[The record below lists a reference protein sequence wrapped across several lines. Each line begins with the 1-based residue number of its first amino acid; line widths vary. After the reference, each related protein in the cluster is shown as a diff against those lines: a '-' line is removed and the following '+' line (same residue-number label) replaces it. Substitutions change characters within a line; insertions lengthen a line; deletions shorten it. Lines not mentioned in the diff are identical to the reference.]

1 VILTKICFI
10 RPILLRRYYF
20 GYKRR
25 EMLISEQKKY
35 KLQFIHLF
43 TICALI
49 FGLLQAQPRNVT
61 AHETAP
67 TEAAQLLIAPNKVAL
82 HLPTLNHTAAPH
94 ACKEGTQSSGAKYRI
109 CMPAGAWNK
118 ILVMYAHGYV
128 AYNEPIAITSEAEQL
143 GKYLNEQGYAF
154 AATSYSVNG
163 LAIKQG
169 IADEVEL
176 AKMFKASNGSPNKTY
191 IVGFSEGGL
200 ITTLAVERHPNVFDG
215 GLAMCGPIGDFH
227 TQTSYF
233 GDFRVV
239 FDYFF
244 PGVIAGTA
252 ISIPQSEIDT
262 FNSRQNVIATT
273 LLLFL
278 QPVKR
283 QQLLDVTKVPIDST
297 PSQVLSSTTASIG
310 GLLFYSVFATND
322 ANRKLGGQ
330 PYTNA
335 GKQYQGSTNDSDLNA
350 KVARYTADVTATA
363 EIDANYQTTG
373 NLTRPLVVMH
383 TTDDPIVPF
392 VHQTL
397 YQTKVANAGKGNML
411 SAIPIQRYGHC
422 SFTAEEI
429 AAGLARLAGMTVFLP
444 LTTNQAVTKLL
455 Q

>member
-1 VILTKICFI
+1 
-10 RPILLRRYYF
+10 
-20 GYKRR
+20 
-25 EMLISEQKKY
+25 MLISEQKKY

-49 FGLLQAQPRNVT
+49 FGLLQAQSRNVT

>member
-1 VILTKICFI
+1 
-10 RPILLRRYYF
+10 
-20 GYKRR
+20 
-25 EMLISEQKKY
+25 MSISLQKKY
-35 KLQFIHLF
+35 PRLIHLF

-49 FGLLQAQPRNVT
+49 FGPLQAQSRSVT

-67 TEAAQLLIAPNKVAL
+67 TEAAQLLIAPNAAL

-94 ACKEGTQSSGAKYRI
+94 ACEEGTQSSGAKYRI

-176 AKMFKASNGSPNKTY
+176 AQMFKASKGSPNKTY

-200 ITTLAVERHPNVFDG
+200 ITTLAVERNPGVFDG

-227 TQTSYF
+227 TQTNHF

-262 FNSRQNVIATT
+262 FNSRQNAIATT
-273 LLLFL
+273 LFL
-278 QPVKR
+278 QPAKR
-283 QQLLDVTKVPIDST
+283 QQLLDVTKAPIDST
-297 PSQVLSSTTASIG
+297 PSQVLSSTAATIG

-322 ANRKLGGQ
+322 ASSKLGGQ

-335 GKQYQGSTNDSDLNA
+335 NKQYQGSTNDSDLNA
-350 KVARYTADVTATA
+350 KVARYTADVTATT

-383 TTDDPIVPF
+383 TTGDPIVPF

-397 YQTKVANAGKGNML
+397 YQTKVANAGKGNFL
-411 SAIPIQRYGHC
+411 SVIPVQRYGHC

-429 AAGLARLAGMTVFLP
+429 AAGLARLAGTTVFLP
-444 LTTNQAVTKLL
+444 LTINQAVTKPL

>member
-1 VILTKICFI
+1 
-10 RPILLRRYYF
+10 
-20 GYKRR
+20 
-25 EMLISEQKKY
+25 MLISEQKKY

-411 SAIPIQRYGHC
+411 LAIPIQRYGHC

>member
-1 VILTKICFI
+1 
-10 RPILLRRYYF
+10 
-20 GYKRR
+20 
-25 EMLISEQKKY
+25 MSISSQKKY
-35 KLQFIHLF
+35 LRLIHLF
-43 TICALI
+43 TICALV
-49 FGLLQAQPRNVT
+49 FGLLQTQPRSVT
-61 AHETAP
+61 AYETAP
-67 TEAAQLLIAPNKVAL
+67 TEAAQLFIAPNVAL
-82 HLPTLNHTAAPH
+82 HLPTLNRTAAPH
-94 ACKEGTQSSGAKYRI
+94 ACEEGTQSSGAKYRI

-143 GKYLNEQGYAF
+143 AKFLNDQGYAF

-176 AKMFKASNGSPNKTY
+176 AQLFKASKGSPNKTY

-227 TQTSYF
+227 TQTNHF

-262 FNSRQNVIATT
+262 FSSRQNAIATT
-273 LLLFL
+273 LFL
-278 QPVKR
+278 QPAKR
-283 QQLLDVTKVPIDST
+283 QQLLDVTKAPIDST
-297 PSQVLSSTTASIG
+297 PSQVLSSTAATIG

-322 ANRKLGGQ
+322 ASSKLGGQ

-335 GKQYQGSTNDSDLNA
+335 GKQYQGSTNDSDLNT
-350 KVARYTADVTATA
+350 KVARYTADITATA

-383 TTDDPIVPF
+383 TTGDPIVPF

-411 SAIPIQRYGHC
+411 SAIPVQRYGHC

-429 AAGLARLAGMTVFLP
+429 AAGLARLAGTTVFLP
-444 LTTNQAVTKLL
+444 LTTNQAVTKPL

>member
-1 VILTKICFI
+1 
-10 RPILLRRYYF
+10 
-20 GYKRR
+20 
-25 EMLISEQKKY
+25 MLISEQKKY